1 MRAMSAL
8 LRTSA
13 PRGRIIPEETPMDA
27 PDFETLL
34 PRPLSPR
41 RARLLARAR
50 THAADFETRADDHD
64 RAGSYPLENMEAMKA
79 SGYAHMILPEAW
91 GGEDVSLLELCAC
104 QEQLGQGCAGT
115 AIAINMHLFSLG
127 ALLLDARAAPE
138 PGRAR
143 MEAGLRLIGRRKQ
156 IVAGSF
162 SEHGQAGAYF
172 LPATRARRVP
182 GGWEVH
188 GRKAYTSNWP
198 AADLVSG
205 LVRLEGHPDGDDRVA
220 MVTAPKGTPGLS
232 SPGASSWDVLGLR
245 ASGSYDVVW
254 DGVFVADL
262 LMPETQPAADY
273 FTSMRAFGGWF
284 TLSVASVY
292 LGVAQAAIDWTVDFL
307 RERRAAAGGRPLSRM
322 PGLQYQLGEMV
333 ALQAASRSLIRT
345 SAESWEASPWTA
357 EEARRHGNACAYVTS
372 NHHVRVLDL
381 AMDVAGGPGL
391 FRAAG
396 LERRY
401 RDVRGAKAHPPSDM
415 AALEEIAKAR
425 LGISWG
431 ESPRW
436 G

>member
-1 MRAMSAL
+1 MAA
-8 LRTSA
+8 T
-13 PRGRIIPEETPMDA
+13 DD

-41 RARLLARAR
+41 QARLLERARA
-50 THAADFETRADDHD
+50 HAADFETRADAHD

-115 AIAINMHLFSLG
+115 AIAVNMHLFTLG
-127 ALLLDARAAPE
+127 ALLLDARAE
-138 PGRAR
+138 SGRGRAQ
-143 MEAGLRLIGRRKQ
+143 MEAGLRLIGRRQ
-156 IVAGSF
+156 ADRGGVVQRARAGGSL
-162 SEHGQAGAYF
+162 HDAGDAGAGG
-172 LPATRARRVP
+172 A
-182 GGWEVH
+182 GGWEIH

-198 AADLVSG
+198 SADLVGG
-205 LVRLEGHPDGDDRVA
+205 LVHLEGHPAGDDRVA
-220 MVTAPKGTPGLS
+220 MVTLPKGTPGLS
-232 SPGASSWDVLGLR
+232 SPGASSWDVMGLR

-254 DGVFVADL
+254 DGVFVADM
-262 LMPETQPAADY
+262 LMPETKAGPEY
-273 FTSMRAFGGWF
+273 FTSMSAFGAWLNL
-284 TLSVASVY
+284 TVASVY
-292 LGVAQAAIDWTVDFL
+292 LGVAQAAIDWTVAFL
-307 RERRAAAGGRPLSRM
+307 RERRAAVDGRPLSRM
-322 PGLQYQLGEMV
+322 PGLQYQLGEML

-345 SAESWEASPWTA
+345 SAEAWEASPWTA
-357 EEARRHGNACAYVTS
+357 EEARRHGSVCTYVTS
-372 NHHVRVLDL
+372 NNHVRVLEL

-415 AALEEIAKAR
+415 VALEEIAKSR
-425 LGISWG
+425 LGIAWG
-431 ESPRW
+431 SSPRW

>member
-1 MRAMSAL
+1 MTA
-8 LRTSA
+8 TD
-13 PRGRIIPEETPMDA
+13 P

-41 RARLLARAR
+41 QARLLERARA
-50 THAADFETRADDHD
+50 HAADFETRADAHD

-115 AIAINMHLFSLG
+115 AIAVNMHLFTLG
-127 ALLLDARAAPE
+127 ALLLDARAE
-138 PGRAR
+138 SGRGRAQ
-143 MEAGLRLIGRRKQ
+143 MEAGLRLIGRRRQ

-162 SEHGQAGAYF
+162 SEHGQAGAYMM
-172 LPATRARRVP
+172 PATRGRAVP
-182 GGWEVH
+182 GGWEIH

-198 AADLVSG
+198 SADLVGG
-205 LVRLEGHPDGDDRVA
+205 LVHLEGHPAGDDRVA
-220 MVTAPKGTPGLS
+220 MVTLPKGTPGLS

-254 DGVFVADL
+254 DGVFVADM
-262 LMPETQPAADY
+262 LMPETKAGPEY
-273 FTSMRAFGGWF
+273 FTSMSAFGAWLNL
-284 TLSVASVY
+284 TVASVY
-292 LGVAQAAIDWTVDFL
+292 LGVAQAAIDWTVAFL
-307 RERRAAAGGRPLSRM
+307 RERRAAVDGRPLSRM
-322 PGLQYQLGEMV
+322 PGLQYQLGEML

-345 SAESWEASPWTA
+345 SAESWMASPWTA
-357 EEARRHGNACAYVTS
+357 EESRRHGSVCTYVTS
-372 NHHVRVLDL
+372 RNHTRVLEL

-391 FRAAG
+391 FRSAG

-415 AALEEIAKAR
+415 VALEEIAKSR
-425 LGISWG
+425 LGIAWG
-431 ESPRW
+431 SSPRW